1 MVNITNRRS
10 KRPANVRN
18 LESNDSY
25 KTTETNVTITTVS
38 HHSKSPL
45 LLQL

>member
-1 MVNITNRRS
+1 MVNIRNQRS

-25 KTTETNVTITTVS
+25 KITETNVTTTTVS
-38 HHSKSPL
+38 RHSRSPL